1 MESLVSSGQ
10 AMRSISA
17 TSDPIITLPRVEKDG
32 SEVEL
37 VDITPAMAS
46 VLAPKDERE
55 LASTGTLHPGF
66 SEMLIKLLPNFLVR
80 RNNTLLPLDFVRH

>member
-1 MESLVSSGQ
+1 LESLVSRERTADRLYIALS
-10 AMRSISA
+10 SLVLSH
-17 TSDPIITLPRVEKDG
+17 RVEKDG

-55 LASTGTLHPGF
+55 LVSDSMIPY
-66 SEMLIKLLPNFLVR
+66 
-80 RNNTLLPLDFVRH
+80 

>member
-1 MESLVSSGQ
+1 LESLVSDGQ

-17 TSDPIITLPRVEKDG
+17 SSDPIVTLPRVEKDG

-55 LASTGTLHPGF
+55 LASTGMTQPGL
-66 SEMLIKLLPNFLVR
+66 SDMLIKLLPNFLVR
-80 RNNTLLPLDFVRH
+80 RNNTPLPLGFVRH